1 LSKTKYVKFDTF
13 TTASGAICAAII
25 LLGTF
30 VVLSA
35 FADETRYVAMFDE
48 PCIEEGDE
56 YGTLKLCYIP
66 FKIVIDAGGIVI
78 WENIGKQ
85 VHTVTSGTLI
95 EPTGS
100 FNSGLIAPNK
110 FYSIQFV
117 NAGIYS
123 YYCMV
128 HPWMNGSVV
137 VGEKITDEE
146 KKEHLE
152 ELEEEEM
159 SVKLEEEEMVVIL
172 EDGMF
177 TNSTGT
183 YYANGTAVIP
193 EFGTIAM
200 IVLATAIIGTI
211 VIVKRGSVIGQ
222 TI

>member
-1 LSKTKYVKFDTF
+1 LSKTKYVRFDTF
-13 TTASGAICAAII
+13 TTALGAICAAII

-35 FADETRYVAMFDE
+35 FADHETRYIAMFDE
-48 PCIEEGDE
+48 PCMQEGE
-56 YGTLKLCYIP
+56 LKLCYVP
-66 FKIVIDAGGIVI
+66 FKVVIDAGSVVI
-78 WENIGKQ
+78 WENVGKQ
-85 VHTVTSGTLI
+85 VHTITSGTIL

-100 FNSGLIAPNK
+100 FNSGLIAPNE

-117 NAGIYS
+117 NAGIYQ

-146 KKEHLE
+146 KEEHLE
-152 ELEEEEM
+152 EH
-159 SVKLEEEEMVVIL
+159 EEMVVIL

-193 EFGTIAM
+193 EFGAVAM
-200 IVLATAIIGTI
+200 IVLATAIIGTV
-211 VIVKRGSVIGQ
+211 VIVKRGSMIG
-222 TI
+222 

>member
-1 LSKTKYVKFDTF
+1 LSKTKYVRFDTF
-13 TTASGAICAAII
+13 TTALGAICAAII

-35 FADETRYVAMFDE
+35 FADHETRYIAMFDE
-48 PCIEEGDE
+48 PCMQEGE
-56 YGTLKLCYIP
+56 LKLCYVP
-66 FKIVIDAGGIVI
+66 FKVVIDAGSVVI
-78 WENIGKQ
+78 WENVGKQ
-85 VHTVTSGTLI
+85 VHTITSGTIL

-100 FNSGLIAPNK
+100 FNSGLIAPNE

-117 NAGIYS
+117 NAGIYQ

-146 KKEHLE
+146 KEEHLE
-152 ELEEEEM
+152 EH
-159 SVKLEEEEMVVIL
+159 EEMVVIL

-193 EFGTIAM
+193 EFGAVAM
-200 IVLATAIIGTI
+200 IVLATAIIGTV
-211 VIVKRGSVIGQ
+211 VIVKRGSMIGQ

>member
-1 LSKTKYVKFDTF
+1 MNKTEYVKFDTF
-13 TTASGAICAAII
+13 TITASAICAVII

-35 FADETRYVAMFDE
+35 FADQETRYVGMLDE
-48 PCIEEGDE
+48 PCSVEADE
-56 YGTLKLCYIP
+56 YGKLKLCYVP
-66 FKIVIDAGGIVI
+66 YKVVIDAGSIVM
-78 WENIGKQ
+78 WENVGKT
-85 VHTVTSGTLI
+85 VHTVTSGTLL
-95 EPTGS
+95 EPTNS
-100 FNSGLIAPNK
+100 FNSGLLTPNK

-117 NAGIYS
+117 NAGIYP

-128 HPWMNGSVV
+128 HPWMNGVV
-137 VGEKITDEE
+137 TVGE
-146 KKEHLE
+146 
-152 ELEEEEM
+152 ELTEEEIEDITA
-159 SVKLEEEEMVVIL
+159 EEIVFENTTSTIIL

-193 EFGTIAM
+193 EFPVVM

-211 VIVKRGSVIGQ
+211 VIVKRGSMIGQ

>member
-1 LSKTKYVKFDTF
+1 MSKTKYVRFDTF
-13 TTASGAICAAII
+13 TTALGAICAAII

-35 FADETRYVAMFDE
+35 FADHETRYIAMFDE
-48 PCIEEGDE
+48 PCMQEGE
-56 YGTLKLCYIP
+56 LKLCYVP
-66 FKIVIDAGGIVI
+66 FKVVIDAGSVVI
-78 WENIGKQ
+78 WENVGKQ
-85 VHTVTSGTLI
+85 VHTITSGTIL

-100 FNSGLIAPNK
+100 FNSGLIAPNE

-117 NAGIYS
+117 NAGIYQ

-137 VGEKITDEE
+137 VCEKITDEE
-146 KKEHLE
+146 KEEHLE
-152 ELEEEEM
+152 EH
-159 SVKLEEEEMVVIL
+159 EEMVVIL

-193 EFGTIAM
+193 EFGAVAM
-200 IVLATAIIGTI
+200 IVLATAIIGTV
-211 VIVKRGSVIGQ
+211 VIVKRGSMIGQ

>member
-1 LSKTKYVKFDTF
+1 LSKTKYVRFDTF
-13 TTASGAICAAII
+13 TTALGAICAAII

-35 FADETRYVAMFDE
+35 FADHETRYIAMFDE
-48 PCIEEGDE
+48 PCMQEGE
-56 YGTLKLCYIP
+56 LKLCYVP
-66 FKIVIDAGGIVI
+66 FKVVIDAGSVVI
-78 WENIGKQ
+78 WENVGKQ
-85 VHTVTSGTLI
+85 VHTITSGTIL

-100 FNSGLIAPNK
+100 FNSGLIAPNE

-117 NAGIYS
+117 NAGIYP

-146 KKEHLE
+146 KEEHLE
-152 ELEEEEM
+152 EH
-159 SVKLEEEEMVVIL
+159 EEMVVIL

-193 EFGTIAM
+193 EFGAVAM
-200 IVLATAIIGTI
+200 IVLATAIIGTV
-211 VIVKRGSVIGQ
+211 VIVKRGSMIGQ

>member
-1 LSKTKYVKFDTF
+1 MSKTKYVRFDTF
-13 TTASGAICAAII
+13 TTALGAICAAII

-35 FADETRYVAMFDE
+35 FADHETRYIAMFDE
-48 PCIEEGDE
+48 PCMQEGE
-56 YGTLKLCYIP
+56 LKLCYVP
-66 FKIVIDAGGIVI
+66 FKVVIDAGSVVI
-78 WENIGKQ
+78 WENVGKQ
-85 VHTVTSGTLI
+85 VHTITSGTIL

-100 FNSGLIAPNK
+100 FNSGLIAPNE

-117 NAGIYS
+117 NAGIYP

-146 KKEHLE
+146 KEEHLE
-152 ELEEEEM
+152 EH
-159 SVKLEEEEMVVIL
+159 EEMVVIL

-193 EFGTIAM
+193 EFGAVAM
-200 IVLATAIIGTI
+200 IVLATAIIGTV
-211 VIVKRGSVIGQ
+211 VIVKRGSMIGQ

>member
-1 LSKTKYVKFDTF
+1 MSKTKYVRFDTF
-13 TTASGAICAAII
+13 TTALGAICAAII

-35 FADETRYVAMFDE
+35 FADHETRYIAMFDE
-48 PCIEEGDE
+48 PCMQEGE
-56 YGTLKLCYIP
+56 LKLCYVP
-66 FKIVIDAGGIVI
+66 FKVVIDAGSVVI
-78 WENIGKQ
+78 WENVGKQ
-85 VHTVTSGTLI
+85 VHTITSGTIL

-100 FNSGLIAPNK
+100 FNSGLIAPNE

-117 NAGIYS
+117 NAGIYQ

-146 KKEHLE
+146 KEEHLE
-152 ELEEEEM
+152 EH
-159 SVKLEEEEMVVIL
+159 EEMVVIL

-193 EFGTIAM
+193 EFGAVTM
-200 IVLATAIIGTI
+200 IVLATAIIGTV
-211 VIVKRGSVIGQ
+211 VIVKRGSMIGQ

>member
-1 LSKTKYVKFDTF
+1 MSKTKYVRFDTF
-13 TTASGAICAAII
+13 TTALGAICAAII

-35 FADETRYVAMFDE
+35 FADHETRYIAMFDE
-48 PCIEEGDE
+48 PCMQEGE
-56 YGTLKLCYIP
+56 LKLCYVP
-66 FKIVIDAGGIVI
+66 FKVVIDAGSVVI
-78 WENIGKQ
+78 WENVGKQ
-85 VHTVTSGTLI
+85 VHTITSGTIL

-100 FNSGLIAPNK
+100 FNSGLIAPNE

-117 NAGIYS
+117 NAGIYQ

-146 KKEHLE
+146 KEEHLE
-152 ELEEEEM
+152 EHEEM
-159 SVKLEEEEMVVIL
+159 DVIL

-183 YYANGTAVIP
+183 YYVNGTAVIP
-193 EFGTIAM
+193 EFGAVAM
-200 IVLATAIIGTI
+200 IVLATAIIGTV
-211 VIVKRGSVIGQ
+211 VIVKRGSMIGQ

>member
-1 LSKTKYVKFDTF
+1 MSKTKYVRFDTF
-13 TTASGAICAAII
+13 TTALGAICAAII

-35 FADETRYVAMFDE
+35 FADHETRYIAMFDE
-48 PCIEEGDE
+48 PCMQEGE
-56 YGTLKLCYIP
+56 LKLCYVP
-66 FKIVIDAGGIVI
+66 FKVVIDAGSVVI
-78 WENIGKQ
+78 WENVGKQ
-85 VHTVTSGTLI
+85 VHTITSGTIL

-100 FNSGLIAPNK
+100 FNSGLIAPNE

-117 NAGIYS
+117 NAGIYQ

-146 KKEHLE
+146 KEEHLE
-152 ELEEEEM
+152 EH
-159 SVKLEEEEMVVIL
+159 EEMVVIL

-193 EFGTIAM
+193 EFGAVAM
-200 IVLATAIIGTI
+200 IVLATAIIGTV
-211 VIVKRGSVIGQ
+211 VIVKRGSMIGQ

>member
-1 LSKTKYVKFDTF
+1 MSKTKYVRFDTF
-13 TTASGAICAAII
+13 TTALGAICAAII

-35 FADETRYVAMFDE
+35 FADHETRYIAMFDE
-48 PCIEEGDE
+48 PCMQEGE
-56 YGTLKLCYIP
+56 LKLCYVP
-66 FKIVIDAGGIVI
+66 FKVVIDAGSVVI
-78 WENIGKQ
+78 WENVGKQ
-85 VHTVTSGTLI
+85 VHTITSGTIL

-100 FNSGLIAPNK
+100 FNSGLIAPNE

-117 NAGIYS
+117 NAGIYQ

-146 KKEHLE
+146 KEEHLE
-152 ELEEEEM
+152 EH
-159 SVKLEEEEMVVIL
+159 EEMVVIL

-193 EFGTIAM
+193 EFGAVAM
-200 IVLATAIIGTI
+200 LVLATAIIGTV
-211 VIVKRGSVIGQ
+211 VIVKRGSMIGQ

>member
-1 LSKTKYVKFDTF
+1 MSKTKYVRFDTF
-13 TTASGAICAAII
+13 TTALGAICAAII

-35 FADETRYVAMFDE
+35 FADHETRYIAMFDE
-48 PCIEEGDE
+48 PCMQEGE
-56 YGTLKLCYIP
+56 IKLCYVP
-66 FKIVIDAGGIVI
+66 FKVVIDAGSVVI
-78 WENIGKQ
+78 WENVGKQ
-85 VHTVTSGTLI
+85 VHTITSGTIL

-100 FNSGLIAPNK
+100 FNSGLIAPNE

-117 NAGIYS
+117 NAGIYP

-146 KKEHLE
+146 KEEHLE
-152 ELEEEEM
+152 EH
-159 SVKLEEEEMVVIL
+159 EEMVVIL

-193 EFGTIAM
+193 EFGAVAM
-200 IVLATAIIGTI
+200 IVLATAIIGTV
-211 VIVKRGSVIGQ
+211 VIVKRGSMIGQ

>member
-1 LSKTKYVKFDTF
+1 MNKTEYVKFDTF
-13 TTASGAICAAII
+13 TITASAICAVII

-35 FADETRYVAMFDE
+35 FADHETRYVGMLDE
-48 PCIEEGDE
+48 PCSVEADE
-56 YGTLKLCYIP
+56 YGKLKLCYVP
-66 FKIVIDAGGIVI
+66 YKVVIDAGSIVM
-78 WENIGKQ
+78 WENVGKT
-85 VHTVTSGTLI
+85 VHTVTSGTLL
-95 EPTGS
+95 EPTNS
-100 FNSGLIAPNK
+100 FNSGLLTPNK

-117 NAGIYS
+117 NAGIYP

-128 HPWMNGSVV
+128 HPWMNGVV
-137 VGEKITDEE
+137 TVGE
-146 KKEHLE
+146 
-152 ELEEEEM
+152 ELTEEEIEDITA
-159 SVKLEEEEMVVIL
+159 EEIVFENTTSTIIL

-193 EFGTIAM
+193 EFPVVM

-211 VIVKRGSVIGQ
+211 VIVKRGSMIGQ

>member
-1 LSKTKYVKFDTF
+1 MSKTKYVKFDTF
-13 TTASGAICAAII
+13 TTASGAICATIL

-35 FADETRYVAMFDE
+35 FADHETRYVAMFDE
-48 PCIEEGDE
+48 PCEMLKKYANGDTSVLE
-56 YGTLKLCYIP
+56 YDEIKFCYSP
-66 FKIVIDAGGIVI
+66 YKIVIDAGSVVI

-85 VHTVTSGTLI
+85 VHTVTSGTLL

-100 FNSGLIAPNK
+100 FNSGLVAPNK

-128 HPWMNGSVV
+128 HPWMNGQIV

-146 KKEHLE
+146 KE
-152 ELEEEEM
+152 EVFESIVVEFEE
-159 SVKLEEEEMVVIL
+159 
-172 EDGMF
+172 GMF

-193 EFGTIAM
+193 EFGAVAM

-211 VIVKRGSVIGQ
+211 VIVKRGSMIGQ

>member
-1 LSKTKYVKFDTF
+1 MSKTKYVRFDTF
-13 TTASGAICAAII
+13 TTALGAICAAII

-35 FADETRYVAMFDE
+35 FADHETRYIAMFDE
-48 PCIEEGDE
+48 PCMQEGE
-56 YGTLKLCYIP
+56 LKLCYVP
-66 FKIVIDAGGIVI
+66 FKVVIDAGSVVI
-78 WENIGKQ
+78 WENVGKQ
-85 VHTVTSGTLI
+85 VHTITSGTIL

-100 FNSGLIAPNK
+100 FNSGLIAPNE

-117 NAGIYS
+117 NAGIYP

-146 KKEHLE
+146 KEEHLE
-152 ELEEEEM
+152 EH
-159 SVKLEEEEMVVIL
+159 EEMVVIL

-183 YYANGTAVIP
+183 YYANGTAVVP
-193 EFGTIAM
+193 EFGAITM
-200 IVLATAIIGTI
+200 VVLATAVIGTI
-211 VIVKRGSVIGQ
+211 LITRGRLMQ
-222 TI
+222 